1 MLWDWRN
8 NRAVEQ
14 GLSISSW
21 SLKIT
26 SSDVILSRTTAAHS
40 ARSGKPFMSGD
51 RSLIGSWRGRGKEER
66 TRICRSAFVQ
76 KNSPLRVEEIALGFL
91 RVYMSIISD
100 AFHVCFTLLLNLWTP
115 PLSRLNLKLLVSL
128 KNLALEWTCKASW
141 KTLVNCYK
149 LSVFAFPRE
158 HQSKVAHYLLRGWV
172 VWVILNWIYILQTD
186 FKGEKFL
193 QGNTWPKKF
202 WKIKQPLGT
211 GPGGF

>member
-1 MLWDWRN
+1 MNKNVFWDWRN
-8 NRAVEQ
+8 RPVEQ
-14 GLSISSW
+14 EPSISSW
-21 SLKIT
+21 SLKI
-26 SSDVILSRTTAAHS
+26 VMLFFLAQPLPI
-40 ARSGKPFMSGD
+40 MSGE
-51 RSLIGSWRGRGKEER
+51 GEKEER